1 MEPSKI
7 EVKIISTEI
16 IKPTSPTP
24 SHLRKLALSLLDQ
37 KYAALV
43 VPVLLFYGPPQ
54 EPAQAI
60 DIDRF
65 KTCLSQTL
73 TAFYPLAGRVESQG
87 TILCN
92 DEGVPFTEAHVNCTL
107 ENVLDSLSSYK
118 KDLVS
123 FYPPRAGLIEEGLQV
138 SIQVN
143 VFKCGGFCIGWYHTH
158 KVTDGT
164 SVGTFFRYWAAL
176 VAEQHAAQYLADFNS
191 AVRVFPP
198 VPVAVPPPQE
208 EKPVTPELNPEKQDS
223 EQTEEKKEEKKPSSK
238 WSFLSQT
245 RIGVRSFLIG
255 NEAVEKLKAK
265 SISHQVTNPSRFEAV
280 AGFLWKS
287 VMLNSTKEGRSALN
301 VAVDLRPRVDPP
313 LPVGAMGN
321 LFETALV
328 QSEKN
333 ADLHELVAQ
342 IRESISKMKDLA
354 MEYQGEKRE
363 EAKDGHWKKFIN
375 AVIECKGKDL
385 YVITPWCK
393 SAGFGDVDF
402 GFGNPRRVV
411 PVDDVDN
418 HNQRNMII
426 LTEFGG
432 SDGDGDG
439 FEAWMF
445 LEEACIKFMES
456 NSEFV
461 AFATPNF

>member
-7 EVKIISTEI
+7 VVKLISTEI
-16 IKPTSPTP
+16 IKPFSPTP
-24 SHLRKLALSLLDQ
+24 SHLRKLTLSLLDQ
-37 KYAALV
+37 KFSALI

-54 EPAQAI
+54 GAAQQI
-60 DIDRF
+60 DIGRF

-92 DEGVPFTEAHVNCTL
+92 DEGVPFTEARVNCTL
-107 ENVLDSLSSYK
+107 ESVLDSLSSYK

-158 KVTDGT
+158 KITDGT
-164 SVGTFFRYWAAL
+164 SAATFFRYWAAL
-176 VAEQHAAQYLADFNS
+176 VTQHGTEQPAAQYLADFSS

-198 VPVAVPPPQE
+198 VSQE
-208 EKPVTPELNPEKQDS
+208 DKPVTTELNCEKQHD
-223 EQTEEKKEEKKPSSK
+223 EQPEEKKEEKKPSSE
-238 WSFLSQT
+238 WSFLTKS
-245 RIGVRSFLIG
+245 RIGVRSFLIR
-255 NEAVEKLKAK
+255 NEAVEKLRAK
-265 SISHQVTNPSRFEAV
+265 SISDQVTNPSRFEAV

-287 VMLNSTKEGRSALN
+287 ILLKSTKEGRSALN
-301 VAVDLRPRVDPP
+301 VAVDLRSRVDPP

-321 LFETALV
+321 ILETAFL
-328 QSEKN
+328 QSEN
-333 ADLHELVAQ
+333 AAELPEVVSR
-342 IRESISKMKDLA
+342 IRETISEMKDLA
-354 MEYQGEKRE
+354 IEYQGEKRE

-375 AVIECKGKDL
+375 TVIECKGKDV
-385 YVITPWCK
+385 YVITAWCK
-393 SAGFGDVDF
+393 SASFGDVDF

-411 PVDDVDN
+411 PVDDVEN
-418 HNQRNMII
+418 HNQRNTVI
-426 LTEFGG
+426 LTDSAGP
-432 SDGDGDG
+432 DGDG
-439 FEAWMF
+439 FEAWAF
-445 LEEACIKFMES
+445 LEEERIKFLES
-456 NSEFV
+456 NPEFV

>member
-1 MEPSKI
+1 MEPSKF

-16 IKPTSPTP
+16 IKPSSPTL
-24 SHLRKLALSLLDQ
+24 SHLRKLTLSLLDQ
-37 KYAALV
+37 KFSALV

-54 EPAQAI
+54 GAAPQV

-87 TILCN
+87 AILCN
-92 DEGVPFTEAHVNCTL
+92 DEGVPFTEARVNCTL
-107 ENVLDSLSSYK
+107 ESVLDSLSSYK

-138 SIQVN
+138 SIQIN
-143 VFKCGGFCIGWYHTH
+143 VFKCGGFCIGRYHTH

-164 SVGTFFRYWAAL
+164 SVRTFFRYWAAL
-176 VAEQHAAQYLADFNS
+176 VAQHSAEQQAAQHLADFNS

-208 EKPVTPELNPEKQDS
+208 EKPVTPELNTEKQDS
-223 EQTEEKKEEKKPSSK
+223 EQTEEKKPSSK

-245 RIGVRSFLIG
+245 RIGVRSFLIR

-265 SISHQVTNPSRFEAV
+265 SISDQVTNPSRFEAV

-287 VMLNSTKEGRSALN
+287 VMLDSTKEGRSALN

-333 ADLHELVAQ
+333 ADLHELVAH

-354 MEYQGEKRE
+354 IQYQGEKRE

-375 AVIECKGKDL
+375 TVIECKGKDV
-385 YVITPWCK
+385 YVITAWCK
-393 SAGFGDVDF
+393 SSSFGDVDF

-411 PVDDVDN
+411 PVDDVKN
-418 HNQRNMII
+418 HNQRNTVI
-426 LTEFGG
+426 LTDSAGP
-432 SDGDGDG
+432 DGDG

-445 LEEACIKFMES
+445 LEEECIKFLES
-456 NSEFV
+456 NPEFV